1 MSEDSSDPPVPKGL
15 EPSPLVERL
24 ISGGAR
30 PGGQVTIVGHIG
42 RSPSDG
48 HVRVYLDLALSSYC
62 DIAASDIL
70 SAAPV
75 DSTSEISPSIVWIKL
90 GAKIDR
96 VDISRSTTV
105 LNGQIQQNYLRQA
118 MRNFAAR
125 VRNRLLPMP
134 APADR
139 TDENSCFICQTDFCP
154 KASDD
159 CPSTGWACAHSNN
172 CPPPPGSMFC
182 PGSNLCPT

>member
-105 LNGQIQQNYLRQA
+105 LSGQIRQNYLQQA
-118 MRNFAAR
+118 MQAR
-125 VRNRLLPMP
+125 MGNYLGVAGVSNDCSLGGP
-134 APADR
+134 
-139 TDENSCFICQTDFCP
+139 EGCP
-154 KASDD
+154 WVWVTYNCNTHGWRYD
-159 CPSTGWACAHSNN
+159 CKPGGGPGVFSYLC
-172 CPPPPGSMFC
+172 PPGSF
-182 PGSNLCPT
+182 LCPE